1 MAQPTD
7 IELVLSCVRHN
18 RNTRN
23 IAYDFPSAFRS
34 RKTGLFL
41 YGMDSYNSQT
51 NANQTCL
58 YVKNIYFAT
67 KTGNN
72 RVAATAITVSNHT
85 SVYIDSKIHKL
96 LRLLASGHVGGYP
109 AQSPSRCSFYQRN
122 IDNVLLYS
130 LNGAV
135 HADCNDIENCQ
146 YVVSKLPAAYLHSP
160 VEFRTATQSEAV
172 IGRALVKIG
181 Q

>member
-122 IDNVLLYS
+122 IYNVLLYS

-135 HADCNDIENCQ
+135 HADCNDIENC
-146 YVVSKLPAAYLHSP
+146 
-160 VEFRTATQSEAV
+160 
-172 IGRALVKIG
+172 
-181 Q
+181 